1 MRKFIKEFLDNCRL
15 KKRLVIFMVALI
27 FVPIFVLNILF
38 SLMYVRFY
46 NNKIMEGYD
55 FIQRESYANLNY
67 KLNLYQAM
75 IDRTAYNRNISGAL
89 EAVQDGSMLSAY
101 NASVVIDAE
110 IENIT
115 LGNSMEEVYQFL
127 IYPLNPNMRVM
138 GRYMSSFDH
147 IAEEEWVQDASN
159 KAKYIF
165 FENKMGNNLLSIAQV
180 LYYTDEI
187 SGETEPLALVKME
200 IKLDSILKNSISDT
214 ERNFG
219 MEILQDGQIC
229 YTYKPITAAGE
240 NLYMTEKTLMGEG
253 LQIRYIFDKTPQIR
267 AAAMMILGFLFLG
280 AVLLSVLTGLIF
292 HFSNGINARMK
303 EIFRKL
309 KKLEV
314 GDFALGPALNGKDE
328 FAQIDRGLES
338 MAAKLQKS
346 INEQYIMETERKKA
360 ELLALQMQINPH
372 FMFNT
377 LETIN
382 SIAKQEHCPDISF
395 ISQKMGEILRYN
407 ISSSGEYVRLCQ
419 EIEHIGS
426 YLSIQ
431 KIRYG
436 DRFDVFY
443 DIPPELENCMV
454 LKFILQ
460 PVVENTIK
468 YAVQKGAGNYMI
480 AITAE
485 ADGEMVTISVQDDGA
500 GMTEA
505 RLREVQE
512 NLENGSFSQD
522 TSIGLKNVHS
532 RIRIAYGPEY
542 GVSVFSREH
551 VGTRVLIRFP
561 LKYETGGR
569 A

>member
-407 ISSSGEYVRLCQ
+407 ISSSGEYVRLRQ

-436 DRFDVFY
+436 NRFDVFY

>member
-377 LETIN
+377 LVTIN

-407 ISSSGEYVRLCQ
+407 ISSSGEYVRLRQ

-436 DRFDVFY
+436 NRFDVFY

>member
-407 ISSSGEYVRLCQ
+407 ISSSGEYVRLRQ

>member
-27 FVPIFVLNILF
+27 FVPIFMLNILF
-38 SLMYVRFY
+38 SLMYVGFY

-101 NASVVIDAE
+101 NASAVIDAE

-165 FENKMGNNLLSIAQV
+165 FESKMGNNLLSIAQV

-229 YTYKPITAAGE
+229 YTYKPIMAAGD
-240 NLYMTEKTLMGEG
+240 NVYVTEKSLMGEG

-280 AVLLSVLTGLIF
+280 AVLLSVLTGFIF

-407 ISSSGEYVRLCQ
+407 ISSSGEYVRLRQ

-542 GVSVFSREH
+542 GVSVFSKEH

>member
-27 FVPIFVLNILF
+27 FVPIFMLNILF

-101 NASVVIDAE
+101 NASAVIDAE

-165 FENKMGNNLLSIAQV
+165 FESKMGNNLLSIAQV

-229 YTYKPITAAGE
+229 YTYKPIMAAGD
-240 NLYMTEKTLMGEG
+240 NVYVTEKTLMGEG

-280 AVLLSVLTGLIF
+280 AVLLSVLTGFIF

-407 ISSSGEYVRLCQ
+407 ISSSGEYVRLRQ

-542 GVSVFSREH
+542 GVSVFSKEH

>member
-27 FVPIFVLNILF
+27 FVPIFMLNILF

-101 NASVVIDAE
+101 NASAVIDAE

-159 KAKYIF
+159 KAKYVF

-229 YTYKPITAAGE
+229 YTYKPIMAAGE
-240 NLYMTEKTLMGEG
+240 NMYVTEKTLMGEG

-292 HFSNGINARMK
+292 HFSNGINVRMK

-407 ISSSGEYVRLCQ
+407 ISSSGEYVRLRQ

-542 GVSVFSREH
+542 GVSVFSKEH
-551 VGTRVLIRFP
+551 VGTRVLIRVP